1 MSIAENLKGV
11 QQDLPEGVRLVA
23 VSKFHPVEA
32 LNEAYAAG
40 QRVFG
45 ESRVQ
50 EMCAKQEVMP
60 ADVEWHFIG
69 HLQTNKIKYMLP
81 FVSLIHG
88 IDSYRLL
95 EEVNKQAARAGRVIN
110 CLLQLYIAQE
120 ETIQPGGVSQH
131 ARRRRMEKPD
141 ERAGVRTDGHGEQH
155 GQR

>member
-50 EMCAKQEVMP
+50 EMWSRLCAIC
-60 ADVEWHFIG
+60 A
-69 HLQTNKIKYMLP
+69 
-81 FVSLIHG
+81 
-88 IDSYRLL
+88 
-95 EEVNKQAARAGRVIN
+95 
-110 CLLQLYIAQE
+110 
-120 ETIQPGGVSQH
+120 
-131 ARRRRMEKPD
+131 
-141 ERAGVRTDGHGEQH
+141 
-155 GQR
+155 